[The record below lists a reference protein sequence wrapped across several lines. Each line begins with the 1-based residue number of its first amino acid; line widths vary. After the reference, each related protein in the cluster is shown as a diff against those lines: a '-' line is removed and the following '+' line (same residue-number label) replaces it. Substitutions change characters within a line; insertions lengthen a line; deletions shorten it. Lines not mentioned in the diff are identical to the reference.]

1 MQKVAALVPLKLK
14 SRRLPNKNFLRL
26 GDRPLSYHVFDA
38 LVNVPHL
45 SKVLCYTSQ
54 PQVLS
59 LLPNSVELLMRPR
72 RLDGDNVKANELFRF
87 AVEQIDADI
96 IVLCHATGPYIK
108 KESIVKG
115 VEAVSGGEYDCAFA
129 VQKHQTYA
137 WYNQEP
143 LNYNPEDMSQTQD
156 LTPVYTETSGFYVFR
171 KSDYLEKNTRISGR
185 PFLVEV
191 DFKESVD
198 IDEPKDFSLAT
209 LLHDYDPQSQNFST
223 DDFFINLAN
232 EDVPFKNI
240 KHISFDMDGVLID
253 SLPVME
259 RAWQKA
265 MDATGQ
271 EIAFTEYKQHIGI
284 PFYDILSNV
293 GCNRSMFSKV
303 KKVYDESSS
312 LELDRIE
319 VFEGILEALRQAKK
333 AGLLISVVTSKT
345 KQRTTDILEHHFS
358 DIDFDFVVSPED
370 VPSGRGKPNPD
381 PLLLACIQLGVDPYN
396 TIYVGDMESDR
407 ETAQRAGA
415 HFVHAAWGFADLK
428 DVKEMWFNK
437 IEDMMEYILAE

>member
-1 MQKVAALVPLKLK
+1 
-14 SRRLPNKNFLRL
+14 
-26 GDRPLSYHVFDA
+26 
-38 LVNVPHL
+38 
-45 SKVLCYTSQ
+45 
-54 PQVLS
+54 
-59 LLPNSVELLMRPR
+59 MRPK

-108 KESIVKG
+108 KESITKG
-115 VEAVSGGEYDCAFA
+115 VEAVMSGDYDCAFA

-137 WYNQEP
+137 WYDDKP
-143 LNYNPEDMSQTQD
+143 LNYKPHDMAQTQD
-156 LTPVYTETSGFYVFR
+156 LAPVFTETSGFYVFR
-171 KSDYLEKNTRISGR
+171 KEDYLKNNTRISGK

-191 DFKESVD
+191 DFKEAVD

-209 LLHDYDPQSQNFST
+209 LLHDYDPQAQTFST

-232 EDVPFKNI
+232 DDVPFKNI

-265 MDATGQ
+265 MDATDQ
-271 EIAFTEYKQHIGI
+271 NIEFSEYKKHIGI
-284 PFYDILSNV
+284 PFYNILSEV
-293 GCNRSMFSKV
+293 GCDTATFSRV
-303 KKVYDESSS
+303 KEVYDASSS
-312 LELDRIE
+312 SEVGHVV
-319 VFEGILEALRQAKK
+319 VFEGIVQALKQAKE
-333 AGLLISVVTSKT
+333 AGLLVSVVTSKT
-345 KQRTTDILEHHFS
+345 KKRTADILNYHFS
-358 DIDFDFVVSPED
+358 DVSFDIVISPED

-396 TIYVGDMESDR
+396 TIYVGDMDSDR
-407 ETAQRAGA
+407 QTAQRAGA

-437 IEDMMEYILAE
+437 IEDMMDYILSE